1 MIRLAL
7 MAALA
12 VAVLSPTSAA
22 AQSRM
27 SSEPITYTLRFPA
40 PETHY
45 VEVEATV
52 PAGQPAIELMMA
64 VWTPGSYLLREYQRH
79 VEGSRRGAG
88 RLPLRRAKSQKNAGG
103 SGQGGGA
110 WSPSRSRLRPR
121 ESVAP
126 TGSNRASRS

>member
-12 VAVLSPTSAA
+12 AAVLTPLLAD
-22 AQSRM
+22 AQPRM

-45 VEVEATV
+45 VEVEASV

-64 VWTPGSYLLREYQRH
+64 VWTPGSYLVREYERH
-79 VEGSRRGAG
+79 VEQRRRHG
-88 RLPLRRAKSQKNAGG
+88 RRTAPR
-103 SGQGGGA
+103 
-110 WSPSRSRLRPR
+110 SPSARRRRTAGASRPR
-121 ESVAP
+121 AR
-126 TGSNRASRS
+126 RASR